1 MALLKGNNPYLL
13 ILKAMNKSI
22 LLIFALIISFHVR
35 GQKSDSLHFQ
45 SYSNAISLSKSSGK
59 PILLFFYFDG
69 CSACTKMEKIVLR
82 DSVIVNYLNEKFIC
96 SNINAKKGEGIEINK
111 IYNAR
116 SFPTLIICDSIGTI
130 LGKGIGFMAPEEFLR
145 FCNRSIIRN
154 TSLAGMREMYKQ
166 GNRSADFLYDYCFL
180 LCGANEIDSTAVNE
194 YLATQK
200 PEDLQSKDN
209 IQFIYTYAITNTK
222 ANFTIS
228 SPAFELLKTQ
238 PELFYQYYDT
248 TQVDG
253 RIVWIATQHFQYAIK
268 EKDFNKMQECL
279 NILSDYISTNYYR
292 VNDVNGVY
300 KSILFYTKND
310 HLAYNIIYQSIKGD
324 NNKYNELIQKF
335 EDENSSNPDA
345 LNGMAW
351 TFVQNITDKQKL
363 ADAEKWIEQAIAI
376 KNNYAYN
383 DTYAWLL
390 YKVGKYKQAIETAEK
405 AISLAKA
412 ENEDFSG
419 TTQLIEKINTVKE

>member
-1 MALLKGNNPYLL
+1 MRYIFLTAL
-13 ILKAMNKSI
+13 ILSVTTNSFAQCNILINSNIKFEQVLKQAKAENKPTF
-22 LLIFALIISFHVR
+22 LYFHIDNC
-35 GQKSDSLHFQ
+35 G
-45 SYSNAISLSKSSGK
+45 
-59 PILLFFYFDG
+59 
-69 CSACTKMEKIVLR
+69 ACRQMEKKVFG
-82 DSVIVNYLNEKFIC
+82 DTVVAEYLSENFIC
-96 SNINAKKGEGIEINK
+96 CNINARKGEGIEISK
-111 IYNAR
+111 IYKPL
-116 SFPTLIICDSIGTI
+116 SYPTIIICDTIGVVI
-130 LGKGIGFMAPEEFLR
+130 GKNVGFLSVDEFLH
-145 FCNRSIIRN
+145 FCNISINRN
-154 TSLAGMREMYKQ
+154 TSLAGMREIYKQ
-166 GNRSADFLYDYCFL
+166 GNRSADFLYDYCYL
-180 LCGANEIDSTAVNE
+180 LYGANEIDSITVNE

-200 PEDLQSKDN
+200 PEDLRSKDN

-222 ANFTIS
+222 ANFNIS

-310 HLAYNIIYQSIKGD
+310 HLANNIIYHSIIGD
-324 NNKYNELIQKF
+324 EKKYNELSQKF
-335 EDENSSNPDA
+335 EDENSNNPEA

-363 ADAEKWIEQAIAI
+363 NDAEKWIEQAIAI
-376 KNNYAYN
+376 NNNYAYN

-390 YKVGKYKQAIETAEK
+390 FKEGKYKQAIETAEK

-412 ENEDFSG
+412 EDEDYSG
-419 TTQLIEKINTVKE
+419 TTQLIEKIKTVIE